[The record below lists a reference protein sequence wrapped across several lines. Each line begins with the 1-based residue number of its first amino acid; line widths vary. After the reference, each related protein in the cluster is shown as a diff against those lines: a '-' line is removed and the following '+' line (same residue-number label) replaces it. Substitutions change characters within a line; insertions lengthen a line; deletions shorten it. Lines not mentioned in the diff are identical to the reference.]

1 MSTDLFLPDG
11 YSLLIDLKKMNSTK
25 SNLIRNSRRS
35 GLRQNP
41 VAIINNQV
49 SIEEERKYEM
59 LGNLRKRLGKSK
71 EEFNR
76 ILEFY
81 KHLLENRT
89 L

>member
-1 MSTDLFLPDG
+1 VSTDLFLPDA

-59 LGNLRKRLGKSK
+59 LGNLRIRLGRSK

>member
-1 MSTDLFLPDG
+1 VSTDLFLPDA

-59 LGNLRKRLGKSK
+59 LGVLRKRLGKSK

>member
-1 MSTDLFLPDG
+1 
-11 YSLLIDLKKMNSTK
+11 LLIDLKKMNSTK

-59 LGNLRKRLGKSK
+59 LGNLRIRLGKSK

-81 KHLLENRT
+81 KHLLENRA

>member
-1 MSTDLFLPDG
+1 
-11 YSLLIDLKKMNSTK
+11 MNTTK

-41 VAIINNQV
+41 AAIINNQI

-59 LGNLRKRLGKSK
+59 LGNLRIRLGKSK

-81 KHLLENRT
+81 KHLLENRNP
-89 L
+89 